1 MGGVLV
7 THADLPLGRR
17 IVKLLWHDP
26 ATPRIVALG
35 EGPAPRAFDS
45 FRIGTEPR
53 LIYERLDHARQR
65 SVAELFR
72 SRRLRELEIHSVVY
86 VPRHGASPEGPPV
99 IARVPTRTA
108 EARLILHQALEHRGI
123 RTLVALGSALVYKLA
138 PGNAN
143 HLFEDSPLDLDP
155 AVPAVLRTWIDS
167 DMLFQAEASGRR
179 LRVALLRLPTVVAS
193 GGFVYLHPLLEGAA
207 GPRLRPAGFDPLCPV
222 IADKDVAHAVMTALA
237 SRAAGVF
244 HVAGRELVPLS
255 VLGRWTGR
263 ALLPLPG
270 PLLRATTRGAARL
283 GLGESFDGPLLR
295 FGMSLDTR
303 RAAAE
308 LGFTPRYRIGLVR
321 AGDGA
326 LRLEAVTA

>member
-26 ATPRIVALG
+26 ATSRIVALG
-35 EGPAPRAFDS
+35 EGPAPRAFDG
-45 FRIGTEPR
+45 FRVGAQPR
-53 LIYERLDHARQR
+53 LVYEQIDHARQR

-72 SRRLRELEIHSVVY
+72 SRRLRELDVDAVVY
-86 VPRHGASPEGPPV
+86 LPRHGVGPEGRPV
-99 IARVPTRTA
+99 VAQLPTRTA
-108 EARLILHQALEHRGI
+108 EARLVLHQALEHRGI
-123 RTLVALGSALVYKLA
+123 RTLVALGSAFVYKLA

-143 HLFEDSPLDLDP
+143 HLVEDSPLDLDP
-155 AVPAVLRTWIDS
+155 TVPATLRTWIDS
-167 DMLFQAEASGRR
+167 DMLFQAETSGRR
-179 LRVALLRLPTVVAS
+179 LRVALLRVPTVVAS

-207 GPRLRPAGFDPLCPV
+207 GPRLRPTGFDPLCPV
-222 IADKDVAHAVMTALA
+222 IADKDVAHAVTSALT
-237 SRAAGVF
+237 SGAAGVF
-244 HVAGRELVPLS
+244 NIAGRELVPLS
-255 VLGRWTGR
+255 VLARWTGR
-263 ALLPLPG
+263 TLLPLPG
-270 PLLRATTRGAARL
+270 PLLRAVGRGAQRL
-283 GLGESFDGPLLR
+283 HLGEAFDGPLLR

-308 LGFTPRYRIGLVR
+308 LGFAPRYRIGLAR